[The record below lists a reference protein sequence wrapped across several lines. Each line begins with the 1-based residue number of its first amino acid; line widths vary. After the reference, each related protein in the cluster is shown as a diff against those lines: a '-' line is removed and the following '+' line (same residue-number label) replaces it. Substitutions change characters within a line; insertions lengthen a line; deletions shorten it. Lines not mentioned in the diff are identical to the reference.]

1 MACADHTIFIR
12 YSVGKAEFLLP
23 RNFRAVNMGEIN
35 IKMDQSNIMC
45 AMIMAYGR
53 FCRKYVNL
61 KFWEATAFITR
72 LSMGKRP
79 HKPQWYL
86 MGQKMNSIGARKTFW
101 VENQHIQ
108 HKYCWVSILR
118 PPVICISALHSQN
131 RSKMIREKISA
142 LLHQ

>member
-45 AMIMAYGR
+45 DVIMAYGR

-61 KFWEATAFITR
+61 KF
-72 LSMGKRP
+72 
-79 HKPQWYL
+79 
-86 MGQKMNSIGARKTFW
+86 
-101 VENQHIQ
+101 
-108 HKYCWVSILR
+108 
-118 PPVICISALHSQN
+118 
-131 RSKMIREKISA
+131 
-142 LLHQ
+142 